1 MRAKL
6 RLEMNGL
13 EKKNERRRI
22 TCDHK
27 FENSAVFL
35 FFYLLLRLKYY
46 YKDFFNEIIID
57 NF

>member
-1 MRAKL
+1 
-6 RLEMNGL
+6 MNGL